1 MKAGSLKRK
10 AKRLRVPTAHRLK
23 SYVCYL
29 GPRSHVGLAIARTEN
44 AMRGVRM
51 KVQMPKEALGV
62 IRARSMAMRGANEVS
77 RSITDFDSTRC
88 YPPHI
93 NRTAKTSS
101 TYAAH
106 AVNVSRAPP
115 PGAAAVP
122 RARREGRHRRGRA
135 RAVCNR
141 VAFSK
146 RCPPRRG
153 VEPVPLTASV
163 S

>member
-1 MKAGSLKRK
+1 MA
-10 AKRLRVPTAHRLK
+10 
-23 SYVCYL
+23 
-29 GPRSHVGLAIARTEN
+29 
-44 AMRGVRM
+44 
-51 KVQMPKEALGV
+51 
-62 IRARSMAMRGANEVS
+62 RARCTVYTGS
-77 RSITDFDSTRC
+77 RNVNS
-88 YPPHI
+88 I

-101 TYAAH
+101 TYAGH
-106 AVNVSRAPP
+106 AVNVCRAPP